1 MSAQNKPDFQSEVW
15 PKIRK
20 VIGDIVEK
28 SADGDYIYRGESKC
42 YEKVSS
48 GLYRAY
54 TACPGRRMEIRAK
67 DIPGAIQESVGKI
80 LSDAKAYLDEPDDS
94 EILTQL
100 QLQRGTVDPD
110 VVLVPGLETIL
121 ARAQASL
128 GKSTDFKI
136 LARLQHYG
144 LKTNLIDFTT
154 NPLIALFFACNSSFD
169 EDGRIIVLKRQ
180 PAKDFCK
187 DFCIKEAP
195 PIIRHAVSQRS
206 IFVEAHKGFIKRG
219 HYEVIR
225 IGKCLKLPIQK
236 YLEESHGISTKG
248 VYGDIHGFIRTHDIY
263 PDPYRKLLDGQDC
276 YNNAV
281 ETKKPEER
289 LQGYKKAVG
298 IFTEIL
304 GIDSYFHE
312 AYLNRG
318 RVYFQ
323 LSEKDPADSHGYYD
337 KAIKDYTK
345 VIALEPDYA
354 EAYAERGKVYNI
366 MGKFDAAARDFKK
379 AICLRVEPGT
389 VHSDLCASLMS
400 LGKWEELRSRLTT
413 PKNQMQKGETDE
425 GSLNADPFFLA
436 KYAKENRIE
445 MPEEIERLLKSSQ
458 ELATDEGEPSAET
471 VLKHIVKHLKDNRIE
486 LSKDIEAMLKSLENQ
501 AND

>member
-1 MSAQNKPDFQSEVW
+1 MSTKNQSDSQNRPSPVKEIIAAILEISFS
-15 PKIRK
+15 
-20 VIGDIVEK
+20 GNF
-28 SADGDYIYRGESKC
+28 IYRGESKC

-54 TACPGRRMEIRAK
+54 SSSNMGIK
-67 DIPGAIQESVGKI
+67 DIAGAIQESVEKI
-80 LSDAKAYLDEPDDS
+80 LRDAKAYLDEPDDS

-154 NPLIALFFACNSSFD
+154 NPLVALFFACNSPFD

-180 PAKDFCK
+180 PAK

-219 HYEVIR
+219 HYEVIQ
-225 IGKCLKLPIQK
+225 IGKCLKLEVQK

-248 VYGDIHGFIRTHDIY
+248 VYGDIHGFIRTSDIY

-276 YNNAV
+276 YNNALKA
-281 ETKKPEER
+281 KKREE
-289 LQGYKKAVG
+289 QVQWCEKAIE
-298 IFTEIL
+298 IFTGIL
-304 GIDSYFHE
+304 DSKRDLPE

-318 RVYFQ
+318 GAHFQ
-323 LSEKDPADSHGYYD
+323 LGEHYMEANEKDKAKREYD
-337 KAIKDYTK
+337 KAITDYK
-345 VIALEPDYA
+345 AVITQYPDYA
-354 EAYAERGKVYNI
+354 DAYAERGKAYNS
-366 MGKFDAAARDFKK
+366 MGKFDAAARDFNE
-379 AICLRVEPGT
+379 AISLRVEVGT
-389 VHSDLCASLMS
+389 VYSDLCASLMS
-400 LGKWEELRSRLTT
+400 LGKWEELRSSLTT
-413 PKNQMQKGETDE
+413 LKNQMQKAETDE
-425 GSLNADPFFLA
+425 GSLLERLA
-436 KYAKENRIE
+436 KYAKDKKIE
-445 MPEEIERLLKSSQ
+445 MPE
-458 ELATDEGEPSAET
+458 
-471 VLKHIVKHLKDNRIE
+471 
-486 LSKDIEAMLKSLENQ
+486 DIEAMLIS
-501 AND
+501 

>member
-1 MSAQNKPDFQSEVW
+1 MSERNQSDSQCELARVKEIIG
-15 PKIRK
+15 KI
-20 VIGDIVEK
+20 VAK
-28 SADGDYIYRGESKC
+28 SFGGNFIYRGESKC

-48 GLYRAY
+48 GLYRVY
-54 TACPGRRMEIRAK
+54 SSSV
-67 DIPGAIQESVGKI
+67 DIPGAIQESVEKI
-80 LSDAKAYLDEPDDS
+80 LSEAKAYLDEPDDS
-94 EILTQL
+94 EILT

-154 NPLIALFFACNSSFD
+154 NPLVALFFACNSPFD

-180 PAKDFCK
+180 PAK

-225 IGKCLKLPIQK
+225 IGKCLKLPVQK
-236 YLEESHGISTKG
+236 YLEKSYGISTKG
-248 VYGDIHGFIRTHDIY
+248 VYGDIHGFIRTSDIY
-263 PDPYRKLLDGQDC
+263 PDPYRKLLDGRDC
-276 YNNAV
+276 FKNAV
-281 ETKKPEER
+281 ETKKPEEQ
-289 LQGYKKAVG
+289 LQGYKRAIE
-298 IFTEIL
+298 IFTGIL
-304 GIDSYFHE
+304 DSKRDLPE

-318 RVYFQ
+318 GAHFQ
-323 LSEKDPADSHGYYD
+323 LGEHYMEANEKDKAEREYD
-337 KAIKDYTK
+337 KAITDYK
-345 VIALEPDYA
+345 AVITQYPDYA
-354 EAYAERGKVYNI
+354 DAYAGRGKTYNS

-379 AICLRVEPGT
+379 AISLRVESGT

-413 PKNQMQKGETDE
+413 LKNQMQKGETDE
-425 GSLNADPFFLA
+425 GPLNVDPFLL
-436 KYAKENRIE
+436 KNLGEYAKDKKIE
-445 MPEEIERLLKSSQ
+445 MPE
-458 ELATDEGEPSAET
+458 
-471 VLKHIVKHLKDNRIE
+471 
-486 LSKDIEAMLKSLENQ
+486 DIEAMLIS
-501 AND
+501 

>member
-54 TACPGRRMEIRAK
+54 SSSNMGIK
-67 DIPGAIQESVGKI
+67 DIPGAIQASVEKI
-80 LSDAKAYLDEPDDS
+80 LSEAKAYLDEPDDS

-100 QLQRGTVDPD
+100 QLQRGTVDPYI
-110 VVLVPGLETIL
+110 VLLPGLEAIL

-136 LARLQHYG
+136 LASLQHYG

-154 NPLIALFFACNSSFD
+154 NPLVALFFACNSPFD

-180 PAKDFCK
+180 PAK

-225 IGKCLKLPIQK
+225 IGKCLKLPVQK
-236 YLEESHGISTKG
+236 YLEKSYGISTKG
-248 VYGDIHGFIRTHDIY
+248 VYGDIHGFIRTSDIY
-263 PDPYRKLLDGQDC
+263 PDPYRKLLDGRDC
-276 YNNAV
+276 FKNAV
-281 ETKKPEER
+281 ETKKPEEQ
-289 LQGYKKAVG
+289 LQGYKKAIE
-298 IFTEIL
+298 IFTGIL
-304 GIDSYFHE
+304 DSKRDLPE

-318 RVYFQ
+318 GAHFQ
-323 LSEKDPADSHGYYD
+323 LGEHYMEANEKDKAEREYD
-337 KAIKDYTK
+337 KAITDYK
-345 VIALEPDYA
+345 AVITQYPDYA
-354 EAYAERGKVYNI
+354 DAYAERGKAYNS
-366 MGKFDAAARDFKK
+366 MDEFQRALEDFDRAIGLDPNQPIFYFERAIIRLCRQEWDEARADLEAA
-379 AICLRVEPGT
+379 G
-389 VHSDLCASLMS
+389 
-400 LGKWEELRSRLTT
+400 
-413 PKNQMQKGETDE
+413 NQGV
-425 GSLNADPFFLA
+425 S
-436 KYAKENRIE
+436 
-445 MPEEIERLLKSSQ
+445 
-458 ELATDEGEPSAET
+458 
-471 VLKHIVKHLKDNRIE
+471 LKHLFNQEISDFEKRYDVVLPEAIVEILTSDRP
-486 LSKDIEAMLKSLENQ
+486 L
-501 AND
+501 

>member
-1 MSAQNKPDFQSEVW
+1 MSAQNEPDFQSEVW

-54 TACPGRRMEIRAK
+54 TARTGRGMEIRAK
-67 DIPGAIQESVGKI
+67 DIPGAIQESVEKI
-80 LSDAKAYLDEPDDS
+80 LSEAKAYLDEPDDS

-100 QLQRGTVDPD
+100 QLQRGTVDPYI
-110 VVLVPGLETIL
+110 VLLPGLEAIL

-136 LARLQHYG
+136 LASLQHYG

-154 NPLIALFFACNSSFD
+154 NPFVALFFACNSSFD

-180 PAKDFCK
+180 STK

-225 IGKCLKLPIQK
+225 IGKCLKLPVQK
-236 YLEESHGISTKG
+236 YLEKSYGISTKG
-248 VYGDIHGFIRTHDIY
+248 VYGDIHGFIRTSDIY
-263 PDPYRKLLDGQDC
+263 PDPYRKLLDGRDC
-276 YNNAV
+276 FKNAV
-281 ETKKPEER
+281 ETKKPEEQ
-289 LQGYKKAVG
+289 LQGYKKAIE
-298 IFTEIL
+298 IFTGIL
-304 GIDSYFHE
+304 DSKRDLPE

-318 RVYFQ
+318 GAHFQ
-323 LSEKDPADSHGYYD
+323 LGEHYMEANEKDKAEREYD
-337 KAIKDYTK
+337 KAITDYK
-345 VIALEPDYA
+345 AVITQYPDYA
-354 EAYAERGKVYNI
+354 DAYAERGKAYNS
-366 MGKFDAAARDFKK
+366 MDEFQRALEDFDRAIGLDPNQPIFYFERAIIRLCRQEWDEARADLEAA
-379 AICLRVEPGT
+379 G
-389 VHSDLCASLMS
+389 
-400 LGKWEELRSRLTT
+400 
-413 PKNQMQKGETDE
+413 NQGV
-425 GSLNADPFFLA
+425 S
-436 KYAKENRIE
+436 
-445 MPEEIERLLKSSQ
+445 
-458 ELATDEGEPSAET
+458 
-471 VLKHIVKHLKDNRIE
+471 LKHLFNQEISDFEKRYDVVLPEAIVEILTSDRP
-486 LSKDIEAMLKSLENQ
+486 L
-501 AND
+501 